1 MRHRDMRTYSGPL
14 LLSLV
19 LTTALA
25 APGANP
31 PAPAKDLPYLVYFGT
46 YTGPVSKGIYVAAF
60 DPATGKLDTPRLAGE
75 ITRPS
80 WVTIHP
86 NLRYLYAV
94 SETGYQ
100 PGSEGTIT
108 SFAIEPATGTLKTL
122 NTVQT
127 GGGGPCHLAI
137 DTKAKALFVANYGS
151 GSVASFRLEPDG
163 RIGSRIDFIQ
173 HKGSSTD
180 PKRQRGPHAHAV
192 VLSPDG
198 RFLLVP
204 DLGTDKVLSYP
215 VSSDGHLTNSE
226 PKAVSVKP
234 GSGPRHVAFHPN
246 GRYVYALNEM
256 GSSVVV
262 FVYDSATGELREVQ
276 NIRTLA
282 PDFSGENNSAEI
294 AVDRAGRFV
303 YATNRGDDTLTVFA
317 IDGSKGTL
325 TEVQRVSTGG
335 KIPRSFSLDPTGRYL
350 LAANQNSDN
359 IVAFRVDAKNGKLSP
374 TEQVAPVPSPVCI
387 QFLPHASK

>member
-1 MRHRDMRTYSGPL
+1 MRDRDMRIHSGPL

-19 LTTALA
+19 LTAAPA
-25 APGANP
+25 APGGNP
-31 PAPAKDLPYLVYFGT
+31 PAPAKNSPYLVYFGT

-60 DPATGKLDTPRLAGE
+60 DPATGKLAPPQLAGE

-94 SETGYQ
+94 SETGYE

-137 DTKAKALFVANYGS
+137 DTKAKTLFVANYGT

-163 RIGSRIDFIQ
+163 RISSRIDFIQ
-173 HKGSSTD
+173 HMGSSTN

-215 VSSDGHLTNSE
+215 VSSDGHLASSE
-226 PKAVSVKP
+226 PKVASVNP

-246 GRYVYALNEM
+246 GRYVCALNEM
-256 GSSVVV
+256 GSSVVA
-262 FVYDSATGELREVQ
+262 FAYESATGELRELQ
-276 NIRTLA
+276 TIRTLA
-282 PDFSGENNSAEI
+282 PGFSGENNSAEI
-294 AVDRAGRFV
+294 AVDRAARFA
-303 YATNRGDDTLTVFA
+303 YATNRGDDSITVFA
-317 IDGSKGTL
+317 ADGSNGTL

-359 IVAFRVDAKNGKLSP
+359 IVVFKVDAKNGKLSS
-374 TEQVAPVPSPVCI
+374 TEQVVTVPSPVCI